1 MRRTAYYL
9 SFIFFVLFLS
19 GCVAQKPI
27 PSVKGHEKVFE
38 NEDIYILLALHLEQS
53 HNFKEAA
60 VVFADLYKETSK
72 KEYIYRSLKNE
83 IISNQNKK
91 AIETI
96 DALSADHKGDFELM
110 RIKVMA
116 LMRGEEFLEAKEVA
130 LKLSKQT
137 NSVDDYLLVAE
148 TYIKL
153 QEFEDGIRYLEGA
166 YIKEYNEKILEKI
179 SIILYV
185 NLQRKKDAIAQ
196 LETHSRVYGCSEL
209 ICNRL
214 ISFYSNDNNIDAL
227 LATYLRLYS
236 LEPKEEIAQ
245 KIIQIYGYT
254 KNYTKLREFL
264 EKNRI
269 DDELLLQLY
278 VQEKEYKKASQVAY
292 EIYKET
298 KDIDFLG
305 QNAIFEYESTIN
317 KDDTAMHK
325 SVVEKLTKVLKT
337 SRKGMYLNYLGYL
350 LIDHDIDVKKG
361 IEYVKE
367 ALLQEPKS
375 IYYLDSLAWGYY
387 KLHKCEEA
395 QKIIDRIVELD
406 GSNNEEVLHHI
417 EKIKECVKKQ
427 KVKK

>member
-1 MRRTAYYL
+1 MRRATY
-9 SFIFFVLFLS
+9 SIFFMIFVLLFG
-19 GCVAQKPI
+19 GCAVQN
-27 PSVKGHEKVFE
+27 PSPVVKGHEKVFE
-38 NEDIYILLALHLEQS
+38 NEDIYIMVALYLEQAHS
-53 HNFKEAA
+53 FNEASII
-60 VVFADLYKETSK
+60 FNDLYKETAK
-72 KEYIYRSLKNE
+72 KEYLYRSLKNE
-83 IISNQNKK
+83 IIANQNKK
-91 AIETI
+91 AIEKIDAISTI
-96 DALSADHKGDFELM
+96 DKNDFELM

-116 LMRGEEFLEAKEVA
+116 LLKEEEFLEAKEVA

-185 NLQRKKDAIAQ
+185 NLQRKKEAIAQ

-209 ICNRL
+209 ICDRL
-214 ISFYSNDNNIDAL
+214 ISFYSNDNNVDAL
-227 LATYLRLYS
+227 LSTYLRLYA
-236 LEPKEEIAQ
+236 LEPREEIAQ

-254 KNYTKLREFL
+254 KNYAKLREFL

-278 VQEKEYKKASQVAY
+278 VQEKEYKKASQIAY
-292 EIYKET
+292 DIYDET

-305 QNAIFEYESTIN
+305 QNAIFEYESASN
-317 KDDTAMHK
+317 KSDMAMHK
-325 SVVEKLTKVLKT
+325 SVVGKLTKVIKT

-387 KLHKCEEA
+387 KLHNCEEA
-395 QKIIDRIVELD
+395 QKIMDKIAELD
-406 GSNNEEVLHHI
+406 GSNNEEVLSHI
-417 EKIKECVKKQ
+417 DKIKECVKKQ